1 MAFSS
6 SHAADSRTV
15 DYEARRSD
23 FKRKTPIFS
32 NRPQSEQ
39 EWREEL
45 LRAQR
50 SAWRVEK
57 LEALRSQSLREL
69 SRLAEHV
76 PHSAAN
82 PVLQLPKNGDEREE
96 NGEEEEAERDA
107 VEALRTADLPTQ
119 LRGVR
124 SGGESGRTTRSSWTE
139 RMQRRDVCQSQR
151 GEGDDGDDRS
161 AGQDIA
167 MGGEGESS
175 SPTTAIPAH
184 CSTSASRLQTGEA
197 EDAYMQAAN
206 RKKYTRRQW
215 QKKQRDE
222 RTVFASM
229 LAIPKPI
236 VVPELLLEARDNSDG
251 QESHSEGR
259 PSTYPGA
266 AFLPGFSSAPE
277 DWYVY
282 LRPEGRRCLLVMH
295 DGMGA
300 IVDKRGI
307 VRGLLNPR
315 PFHEQFAQAQRKAV
329 ARWHAQAAPQTSTT
343 DQDVSCFRAHTGE
356 EPGAAPSHTEEDRRE
371 GLEDERE
378 EREEREEFSVE
389 TLHGGE
395 GDAGVFCPSTR
406 EGERKR
412 RPRNRKQGVQVR
424 HGPFSQPKW
433 AACPCCLSSWDT
445 SNWGSCARGF
455 TALECVWTNSH
466 DLRWHECLASPAAAE
481 KTGNGARLGLSSEME
496 AERERPASVQEQKVR
511 QIFLERHHGAERP
524 QCTCCCFSFIFVT
537 DVLWWND
544 CMLGNAETACRQF
557 VLRSRFEEM
566 DIGAS
571 RCPLQLLPLQDCSR
585 PTLERLYRS
594 QLQPWPSD
602 SLVFLHREAPYVEAL
617 SDFCLSW
624 RDSHLSRFHVDEN
637 LGPGATR
644 RGDAHE
650 ENQLVCLR
658 LTENG
663 TLATEDGI
671 VLASTVDEETVREHS
686 LRPRS
691 LVRCAVAGLVLSSE
705 NGATESRA
713 EGLRVLSR
721 VRPHMRRQADCFA
734 RIVDQFLKK
743 KRAKEG
749 HGDIRIPALEAG
761 VASRTLPPFEGLL
774 ALLFPSPSSPR
785 FDADVEVNEV
795 ESEGMA
801 FVSESRER

>member
-1 MAFSS
+1 MAFSP

-23 FKRKTPIFS
+23 FKRKTPLFS

-57 LEALRSQSLREL
+57 LEALRSQSIREL
-69 SRLAEHV
+69 SRLAEQV
-76 PHSAAN
+76 PQSVAN
-82 PVLQLPKNGDEREE
+82 PVLQLPKKGEEREE
-96 NGEEEEAERDA
+96 NGEEEEEAERDA
-107 VEALRTADLPTQ
+107 VGALRAAGLPTQ
-119 LRGVR
+119 FGGVR

-139 RMQRRDVCQSQR
+139 RMQRCQFSQSQH

-175 SPTTAIPAH
+175 SPTTATPMH
-184 CSTSASRLQTGEA
+184 CSRSASRLQMEDA

-206 RKKYTRRQW
+206 RKKHNRRQW

-236 VVPELLLEARDNSDG
+236 VIPELLLEARDTPGG
-251 QESHSEGR
+251 QEPQSSGY
-259 PSTYPGA
+259 PSTQPA
-266 AFLPGFSSAPE
+266 ESFLPGFSSAPE

-307 VRGLLNPR
+307 VRGLLNPQ
-315 PFHEQFAQAQRKAV
+315 PFHEQFAQDQRKAV
-329 ARWHAQAAPQTSTT
+329 ACWHAQAARQTSTH
-343 DQDVSCFRAHTGE
+343 QDVSSGCRDHTGE
-356 EPGAAPSHTEEDRRE
+356 EPTAAPSHTDEDLRE
-371 GLEDERE
+371 GRE
-378 EREEREEFSVE
+378 EEIEELSVE

-395 GDAGVFCPSTR
+395 GDAGVFCPATR

-412 RPRNRKQGVQVR
+412 RPRNRKQSLQIR
-424 HGPFSQPKW
+424 HGPYAQPKW
-433 AACPCCLSSWDT
+433 AACPCCLSSWNT

-466 DLRWHECLASPAAAE
+466 DLRWHECLLDSPASAE
-481 KTGNGARLGLSSEME
+481 KTGHGARLGVSSEKE
-496 AERERPASVQEQKVR
+496 TEKERPASVQEEKVR
-511 QIFLERHHGAERP
+511 QIFLERHHGGERT

-566 DIGAS
+566 DVGAS
-571 RCPLQLLPLQDCSR
+571 RCPLQLLPLKDCSR
-585 PTLERLYRS
+585 PTLEHLYRS

-624 RDSHLSRFHVDEN
+624 RDAHLSRFHVDEN

-644 RGDAHE
+644 KGDVHD

-658 LTENG
+658 LTGEG
-663 TLATEDGI
+663 TLVTEDGI
-671 VLASTVDEETVREHS
+671 VLASTVDEETMREHS

-691 LVRCAVAGLVLSSE
+691 LVRCAVAGIVLSSE
-705 NGATESRA
+705 KGETESRA
-713 EGLRVLSR
+713 EGLRVLAR

-743 KRAKEG
+743 KREKEG
-749 HGDIRIPALEAG
+749 HGDIRCPALEAG
-761 VASRTLPPFEGLL
+761 VASRTLSPFEGLL
-774 ALLFPSPSSPR
+774 ALLFPSPLSPR
-785 FDADVEVNEV
+785 FGADVEVTEMA
-795 ESEGMA
+795 SEGMG